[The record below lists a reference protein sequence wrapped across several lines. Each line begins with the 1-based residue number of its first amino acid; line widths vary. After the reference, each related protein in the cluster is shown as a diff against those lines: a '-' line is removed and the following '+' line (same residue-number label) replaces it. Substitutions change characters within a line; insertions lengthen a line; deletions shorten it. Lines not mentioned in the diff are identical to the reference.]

1 MGGRRVKSENA
12 RAWQGP
18 WDRLPEEEVVRR
30 QSHIKNLKLPPMFET
45 AVERN
50 KVIARVL
57 GEGVPASAIAR
68 AFGISKDRVY
78 KIASKMRKSRGRFV
92 PRKRKVVDERIIP
105 VESII
110 NAVRYVN
117 GPASW
122 LAIAQVMHRESGD
135 AVYDALRRR
144 GTSHQFRAVQRLLRL
159 RRRKPMLLRKE
170 YARRFRELRER
181 LGRPVTS
188 RDLCRANGL
197 TLAQVQIAY
206 GKGGRYMTRLAIDAG
221 LDPLESRRDHF
232 STIAWR
238 RPRDT

>member
-1 MGGRRVKSENA
+1 MGGRRVKPENA

-30 QSHIKNLKLPPMFET
+30 QSRIKNLKLPPMFDT

-57 GEGVPASAIAR
+57 GEGVPASAIGR
-68 AFGISKDRVY
+68 AFGLSKDRVY
-78 KIASKMRKSRGRFV
+78 KIASKMRKKRGRFT
-92 PRKRKVVDERIIP
+92 PRKRKVVDPRAIP

-122 LAIAQVMHRESGD
+122 LAIAQVMHRDNGD
-135 AVYDALRRR
+135 AVYDALRRH
-144 GTSHQFRAVQRLLRL
+144 GTPHQFRAVQRLLRM
-159 RRRKPMLLRKE
+159 RRRKYLW
-170 YARRFRELRER
+170 RRQDCVRRYLALREK

-188 RDLCRANGL
+188 RDLCHRNGL
-197 TLAQVQIAY
+197 TLSQLQHAY
-206 GKGGRYMTRLAIDAG
+206 GNRCMTRVAIDAG
-221 LDPLESRRDHF
+221 IDPLESRRDHF

-238 RPRDT
+238 RPRDS